1 MRCHDFYFAAALL
14 CAVQPQLA
22 QVPGQSGLTPAG
34 LGWYAPGTYFATGS
48 KPWYHEFHWH
58 GLQLL
63 AGNSAV
69 LTGLACLAALAV
81 AAALPFVTGRRLAR
95 GRPREPGKISP

>member
-1 MRCHDFYFAAALL
+1 MTGVQTCALPIFWNL
-14 CAVQPQLA
+14 
-22 QVPGQSGLTPAG
+22 GQSGLTPAG

-48 KPWYHEFHWH
+48 KRWYHEFHWH

-81 AAALPFVTGRRLAR
+81 AAVLPFVTGRRLAR
-95 GRPREPGKISP
+95 GRPREPGELSP